1 MRSGLFGTVLF
12 FSTVL
17 LASPSRAQRD
27 LGEPTTSA
35 CPLDASAA
43 GTTIR
48 RTFTS
53 TTGRTTSFSL
63 KLPADFDP
71 AVARGIVLYLHG
83 NDDDQDGNFYPGLY
97 RVPENTEAY
106 GLVPAVAMSPD
117 TRTNDDGSVVRD
129 WVWEDDIVLEQ
140 LLDTDFGG
148 CLKLDRDK
156 AFFAGESQG
165 TCVLSGLL
173 TSFLWRK
180 YRGGVLG
187 YCGCW
192 GFQEYSWPVD
202 PAELRSRFKVF
213 IENTTGDFLY
223 NRGLMGFDH
232 YYYNYGLDVRTDLL
246 RPGEHCV
253 DARIHGAEALSW
265 MLGDGEYPKEETFEP
280 NWQQLDSKLNYRNT
294 IAIGAKGQVVAA
306 LARPTLTDEQREQV
320 GQKRREFGSDVEA
333 FNAWAVATFPE
344 FERPPIQIE
353 VSDDYGETWT
363 HSATLDSLLFD
374 SLASS
379 DGHFYIATRDG
390 ILRDDGTGKTFAPY
404 ALIDE
409 RVDAIEEDELGTLY
423 AYGAVL
429 MNVKRSKDKGVT
441 WEDLTQA
448 PTPVGALYRERDM
461 LLYSDGVLTAM
472 QDDGTILYSA
482 DHGDSWESST
492 LPAMPYGFT
501 HFGATFYLLAE
512 QGKALHVS
520 PDSGKTWSL
529 ATLPVSDFLQSSLVV
544 TPEGDLIVQ
553 GGELAYR
560 SKDKAVSFTR
570 ERGLHWLV
578 DMTLGFNADG
588 QAVASGLRGLFR
600 YQTMPSEPPAEGG
613 SGGATSSAGSAGQ
626 PSGGSAGGGGT
637 GGAPPSSGGSSTNP
651 AMPGMSPA
659 SEGGCGCVVTPA
671 RPTRSVLALLALGLL
686 AARRSRSRS
695 RPVR

>member
-1 MRSGLFGTVLF
+1 VLF
-12 FSTVL
+12 LSAVL
-17 LASPSRAQRD
+17 LAASAQAQRD

-35 CPLDASAA
+35 CPLDASAQ

-63 KLPADFDP
+63 QLPVDFDP

-83 NDDDQDGNFYPGLY
+83 NDDDEGGNFYPGLY
-97 RVPENTEAY
+97 RVPENTADH

-117 TRTNDDGSVVRD
+117 TRTNEDGSIVRD
-129 WVWEDDIVLEQ
+129 WLFEDDIVLEQ
-140 LLDTDFGG
+140 LLDSDFGG

-156 AFFAGESQG
+156 VFFAGESQG
-165 TCVLSGLL
+165 TCILSSML

-192 GFQEYSWPVD
+192 GFQEYSWPVN
-202 PAELRSRFKVF
+202 PVELRSRFKVF
-213 IENTTGDFLY
+213 VENTTEDFLY

-246 RPGEHCV
+246 RPGQHCM

-265 MLGDGEYPKEETFEP
+265 MLGQSDYPKEETFEP
-280 NWQQLDSKLNYRNT
+280 HWQQLDSKLNYGNA
-294 IAIGAKGQVVAA
+294 IAIDAGGRVVAA
-306 LARPTLTDEQREQV
+306 LARPTLTEEQREQI
-320 GQKRREFGSDVEA
+320 GQKRREFGSDSAA
-333 FNAWAVATFPE
+333 FNDWALASFPE

-353 VSDDYGETWT
+353 ASDDYGETWS
-363 HSATLDSLLFD
+363 HIATLDSLLFD
-374 SLASS
+374 ALASN
-379 DGHFYIATRDG
+379 DGHFYIATSTG
-390 ILRDDGTGKTFAPY
+390 LLRDDGTGKAFAPY
-404 ALIDE
+404 GLIDQ

-429 MNVKRSKDKGVT
+429 MNVKRSKDRGLT

-448 PTPVGALYRERDM
+448 PTPVGALQQERDM

-472 QDDGTILYSA
+472 QNDGTILYSA
-482 DHGDSWESST
+482 DHGDTWESSN
-492 LPAMPYGFT
+492 LPATPFGFT
-501 HFGATFYLLAE
+501 HFGATFYLLSA
-512 QGKALHVS
+512 QGTMLHVS
-520 PDSGKTWSL
+520 PDSGKTWSP
-529 ATLPVSDFLQSSLVV
+529 ATLPSSDFLLSAMSV
-544 TPEGDLIVQ
+544 TPQGHLIVQ

-560 SKDKAVSFTR
+560 SEDKAISFTR

-578 DMTLGFNADG
+578 DMTLAFNASG

-600 YQTMPSEPPAEGG
+600 YQNMPTDVPGQGG
-613 SGGATSSAGSAGQ
+613 SGGSVNAAGAAGN
-626 PSGGSAGGGGT
+626 PGGGLPGGGASGGV
-637 GGAPPSSGGSSTNP
+637 PPSSGATSDNP
-651 AMPGMSPA
+651 AIPGRSPTA
-659 SEGGCGCVVTPA
+659 DAGCGCAVPPRRSA
-671 RPTRSVLALLALGLL
+671 RSLLAWLAFGLL
-686 AARRSRSRS
+686 AARRA
-695 RPVR
+695 RPRTAP